1 MVWEQGEEEADTV
14 AHWGVLRTHESLK
27 GCPCGQSSAASPAED
42 GWKRLVAAVLYRAV
56 ADLESGGI
64 RASSARSFLMT
75 PYSDLLFSYLG
86 IDPDGARARL
96 GLS

>member
-1 MVWEQGEEEADTV
+1 MVWEQGEEEADAV
-14 AHWGVLRTHESLK
+14 AHWGVLENSEPLK

-56 ADLESGGI
+56 ADLESGGL
-64 RASSARSFLMT
+64 RGSSARSFLMT
-75 PYSDLLFSYLG
+75 PYSDLLFSYLR
-86 IDPDGARARL
+86 IDPDAARDRL